1 MNDQTKTV
9 LIFAGIA
16 GAAWW
21 FLRQKGQTKQVS
33 PVEIDALASNVSQGL
48 SASEEVGLFDRLFGI
63 RDASAELVKLK
74 NSLPINNKIRIC
86 HTDGTCE
93 VQSRTVAGA
102 SGANPLKAPKYFLD
116 YLGVTF

>member
-1 MNDQTKTV
+1 MLAW
-9 LIFAGIA
+9 LIVKNQGSA
-16 GAAWW
+16 
-21 FLRQKGQTKQVS
+21 KPVS

-74 NSLPINNKIRIC
+74 NSLPLNNKIRIC

-116 YLGVTF
+116 YLGLTF